1 MAEHDIDKIL
11 EGWRQQA
18 SEAGYNRERDKGTAF
33 EDLCRAFLTHDPVQ
47 KDQYQTPLGYADWAR
62 ERGLSEQ
69 DIGIDLVAKLRNTGG
84 WCAVQ
89 CKFWAEDKT
98 LQKKE
103 IDSFLASSGR
113 KEFTR
118 RLVIDTTGKRWSK
131 QAEDTIRSQSVP
143 VTRLGL
149 HDLRK
154 SPIDWAKYIRV
165 DQVVRKEPKKTPH
178 PHQEE
183 AIHSVLSGLSRPGS
197 RGKLLMACGTGKTFT
212 SLRIAEELI
221 GTGGR
226 VLYLVPSLALMSQTV
241 REWSADARFPLRAY
255 AVCSDAQVGR
265 VRRRNDDRIDMDV
278 LDLAFPATTDAA
290 KLAQEANLE
299 LRDRLTVVFA
309 TYHSL
314 PVVGKAQR
322 EYGLPDFDLAIC
334 DEAHRTAGARI
345 KGEVDSHFVQIH
357 DQEQVRTDRRLY
369 MTATPKVYASSARNR
384 AGKVNATLCSMEDED
399 IYGSVL
405 YEIGFGSAVEQG
417 LLTDYKVIVLTV
429 SEEEVARD
437 VGGSI
442 SKYELKLGDAGKL
455 IGCWRALSKID
466 AEEFPED
473 DHLPM
478 RRAIAYCR
486 DIKTSKL
493 LAKFFQEVTH
503 QYRKSEAAKGEA
515 DKLIEYDIASEH
527 VDGTFNALSRVERLE
542 WLDAVQRQDQRCHVL
557 SNVRCLS
564 EGVDVPALDAILFMH
579 PRKSQIEVV
588 QAVGRVMRRSVGKN
602 MGYVVLP
609 VVVPAGAD
617 PNEELDRRDTFRV
630 VWQVLNA
637 IRSHDER
644 FEAMLNLLEEGK
656 SGKHLGIIALS
667 DWQERSK
674 PSIPTIIGDPKLTGD
689 DLGKTQDSDEN
700 QETQNTN
707 GIQLSIEFDLPA
719 AIRAKIVE
727 KCGNRRYWDEWA
739 EDVAE
744 IAQKHIIRIRDMV
757 NRHEDAQEVFK
768 FFLEELQDDLN
779 EGVSEQ
785 DAIEMLAQHMVT
797 RPVFEALHGDG
808 RFVDQNPIST
818 GMQLVLDVLE
828 PANIEVEAESMD
840 EFYASVA
847 RRAKAANTPM
857 ARQKIITDL
866 YDKFFRNAFPKT
878 AERLGI
884 VYTPIELVDFVLHS
898 VDELLRDEFGQS
910 LSSEGVEILDPFTG
924 TGTFITRIIQNGLI
938 SPKSLVQ
945 KYASEIHA
953 NEIMLL
959 AYYIAAV
966 NIEGAYHAA
975 TKADD
980 YSRFQG
986 IILTDT
992 FEMQDSPD
1000 MIADILPENSEQ
1012 RKRQKK
1018 AEIRVIV
1025 GNPPW
1030 STGQRSQNDAA
1041 QNQSYP
1047 MLNQRIS
1054 DSYARYSDANSKRNL
1069 YDSYV
1074 LAIRWA
1080 SDRIGES
1087 GVIGFVTNAGWL
1099 EGNAMDG
1106 MRKCLADE
1114 FTSIYV
1120 LNLRGNQRTQGE
1132 RSRQEGGKV
1141 FGAGSR
1147 APVAITLFVKNPKRK
1162 GCRILYHD
1170 IGDYLSR
1177 EEKLEKVKTFGG
1189 IQGIEDKWTELKPD
1203 AYQDWLDQRD
1213 AGFDKFMPLG
1223 DKTRYAENVI
1233 FKNYSLGVATGRDA
1247 WCYNYSEAALRWNIR
1262 AMIRFYENERKR
1274 LRDQSTTGSRL
1285 TQAEVTRFVNN
1296 DSIKISWTVNLK
1308 DDLAKNKELS
1318 IQEGRI
1324 AASQYRPFTRQ
1335 YLFHSRRLNERVY
1348 QIPQLF
1354 PHAGAENRVICVTGT
1369 GAKRPFSALMIE
1381 CIPDLQIMFNGQCFP
1396 QWLYAKSSENKG
1408 TLFTEEHE
1416 TDAYGYV
1423 RESAITSTALRA
1435 FSKKL
1440 RRGISS
1446 DDLFYY
1452 IYSVLHVPS
1461 YRTKYAANLC
1471 KVLPR
1476 IPIPENLEEFR
1487 VLAEAGKKL
1496 GELHVDY
1503 EQAEEWPINFEKGGW
1518 EPPAKGPQ
1526 HEAWFQVRDHA
1537 MKHPG
1542 KARDKDQS
1550 RIIYNDHI
1558 TVQSIPSEAY
1568 DYMVNGKPAIAW
1580 VMERQRM
1587 KTANASQIVNDAN
1600 RFAIETMK
1608 DPAYPLRL
1616 LAKVITVSTETL
1628 KIVKKL
1634 SEREFSWDRKEGSL
1648 S

>member
-11 EGWRQQA
+11 EGWRRQA
-18 SEAGYNRERDKGTAF
+18 SEAGFNRERDKGTAF

-89 CKFWAEDKT
+89 CKFWAEGKT

-113 KEFTR
+113 EEFTR
-118 RLVIDTTGKRWSK
+118 RLIIDTTGKRWSK
-131 QAEDTIRSQSVP
+131 QAEDTVRSQSVP

-149 HDLRK
+149 HDLRE
-154 SPIDWAKYIRV
+154 SPIDWARYVRV
-165 DQVVRKEPKKTPH
+165 DQVVWKRPKKTPH
-178 PHQEE
+178 PHQAE
-183 AIHSVLSGLSRPGS
+183 AIRRVLFGLSVSGS

-212 SLRIAEELI
+212 SLRIAENLI
-221 GTGGR
+221 GVGGR

-265 VRRRNDDRIDMDV
+265 RRRRNDDRIDIDV

-290 KLAQEANLE
+290 KLAQEARLE
-299 LRDRLTVVFA
+299 LKESLTVVFA

-314 PVVGKAQR
+314 PVVGAAQR
-322 EYGLPDFDLAIC
+322 EHGLADFDLVIC
-334 DEAHRTAGARI
+334 DEAHRTAGAQI

-357 DQEQVRTDRRLY
+357 DQAYVRADRRLY
-369 MTATPKVYASSARNR
+369 MTATPKVYAPSARNK
-384 AGKVNATLCSMEDED
+384 AGKVNAVLCSMEDEA
-399 IYGSVL
+399 IYGPVL

-429 SEEEVARD
+429 PEESVARD
-437 VGGSI
+437 VGTSL
-442 SKYELKLGDAGKL
+442 SKYELKIDDAGKL
-455 IGCWRALSKID
+455 IGCWRALAKVD
-466 AEEFPED
+466 EEEFEE
-473 DHLPM
+473 DHLSM

-486 DIKTSKL
+486 NIKASKQ
-493 LAKFFQEVTH
+493 LANLFDEVTRE
-503 QYRKSEAAKGEA
+503 YRESQTGKEGS
-515 DKLIEYDIASEH
+515 DPLIEYGIVSEH
-527 VDGTFNALSRVERLE
+527 VDGTFNALARADRLE
-542 WLDAVQRQDQRCHVL
+542 WLDQVQAQDRRCHVL

-588 QAVGRVMRRSVGKN
+588 QAVGRVMRRSVGKK

-609 VVVPAGAD
+609 VVIPSTAD
-617 PNEELDRRDTFRV
+617 PSAYLDSSDTFRV

-667 DWQERSK
+667 DWQQSSETTSPPDNIGK
-674 PSIPTIIGDPKLTGD
+674 PDR
-689 DLGKTQDSDEN
+689 DS
-700 QETQNTN
+700 N
-707 GIQLSIEFDLPA
+707 GTEGTKGEQTTLVFDLPE

-739 EDVAE
+739 VDVAD
-744 IAQKHIIRIRDMV
+744 IAQRHIVRIKDMV
-757 NRHEDAQEVFK
+757 HRHEAAREVFEG
-768 FFLEELQDDLN
+768 FVTELQDDLN
-779 EGVSEQ
+779 EGVSEK

-797 RPVFEALHGDG
+797 RPVFEALHGNAQ
-808 RFVDQNPIST
+808 FVDQNPVSK
-818 GMQLVLDVLE
+818 GMQLVLDVLK
-828 PANIEVEAESMD
+828 PANIQAEAESLD
-840 EFYASVA
+840 EFYASVG
-847 RRAKAANTPM
+847 RRAKAANTPL
-857 ARQKIITDL
+857 ARQKIITEL
-866 YDKFFRNAFPKT
+866 YDKFFRNAFPET
-878 AERLGI
+878 AKRLGI
-884 VYTPIELVDFVLHS
+884 VYTPIEIVDFILHS

-938 SPKSLVQ
+938 SPEALPR
-945 KYASEIHA
+945 KYVSEIHA

-966 NIEGAYHAA
+966 NIEAAYHAA
-975 TKADD
+975 AEVDD
-980 YSRFQG
+980 YGRFPG

-1012 RKRQKK
+1012 RKRQKE
-1018 AEIRVIV
+1018 AQIRVIV

-1030 STGQRSQNDAA
+1030 SVGQRSQNDAA

-1047 MLNQRIS
+1047 VLNRRIE
-1054 DSYARYSDANSKRNL
+1054 DSYAKHSIASSKRNL

-1080 SDRIGES
+1080 SDRIEKS

-1099 EGNAMDG
+1099 EGSAMDG
-1106 MRKCLADE
+1106 MRKCLAKE

-1147 APVAITLFVKNPKRK
+1147 APVAITLFVRNQARK
-1162 GCRILYHD
+1162 GCTIRYYD

-1177 EEKLEKVKTFGG
+1177 EEKLDKVKAFRGIGG
-1189 IQGIEDKWTELKPD
+1189 IAGRWTLLQPD
-1203 AYQDWLDQRD
+1203 TYHDWLNQRD
-1213 AGFDKFMPLG
+1213 AGFEGFIALG
-1223 DKTRYAENVI
+1223 DKKGRSENVI

-1247 WCYNYSEAALRWNIR
+1247 WCYNYSEAVLRRNIQ
-1262 AMIRFYENERKR
+1262 AMVRFYGRERVR
-1274 LRDQSTTGSRL
+1274 LRDYSAMGRRL
-1285 TQAEVTRFVNN
+1285 TKTEVTRLVNN
-1296 DSIKISWTVNLK
+1296 DPAKISWTVNLK
-1308 DDLAKNKELS
+1308 DGLAKNKELS
-1318 IQEGRI
+1318 IREGRI

-1354 PHAGAENRVICVTGT
+1354 PHAEAENLLICVTGK
-1369 GAKRPFSALMIE
+1369 GATDDFSCLMVKE
-1381 CIPDLQIMFNGQCFP
+1381 IPDMGCVSVGQCFP
-1396 QWLYAKSSENKG
+1396 RWLYAKPSENKG
-1408 TLFTEEHE
+1408 TLFPEEHK
-1416 TDAYGYV
+1416 TDAYGFA
-1423 RESAITSTALRA
+1423 RESAINEDALQVFQQKNGGGGIA
-1435 FSKKL
+1435 HSK
-1440 RRGISS
+1440 
-1446 DDLFYY
+1446 
-1452 IYSVLHVPS
+1452 
-1461 YRTKYAANLC
+1461 
-1471 KVLPR
+1471 
-1476 IPIPENLEEFR
+1476 
-1487 VLAEAGKKL
+1487 
-1496 GELHVDY
+1496 
-1503 EQAEEWPINFEKGGW
+1503 
-1518 EPPAKGPQ
+1518 
-1526 HEAWFQVRDHA
+1526 
-1537 MKHPG
+1537 
-1542 KARDKDQS
+1542 
-1550 RIIYNDHI
+1550 
-1558 TVQSIPSEAY
+1558 
-1568 DYMVNGKPAIAW
+1568 
-1580 VMERQRM
+1580 
-1587 KTANASQIVNDAN
+1587 
-1600 RFAIETMK
+1600 
-1608 DPAYPLRL
+1608 
-1616 LAKVITVSTETL
+1616 
-1628 KIVKKL
+1628 
-1634 SEREFSWDRKEGSL
+1634 
-1648 S
+1648 

>member
-11 EGWRQQA
+11 EGWRRRA
-18 SEAGYNRERDKGTAF
+18 SEAGFSRERDKGTAF

-62 ERGLSEQ
+62 ERGLPEQ

-84 WCAVQ
+84 WCAIQ
-89 CKFWAEDKT
+89 CKFWAEGKT

-103 IDSFLASSGR
+103 INSFLASSGR

-118 RLVIDTTGKRWSK
+118 RLIIDTTGKRWSK
-131 QAEDTIRSQSVP
+131 QAADTIRSQSVP
-143 VTRLGL
+143 VTRIGL
-149 HDLRK
+149 HDLRE

-165 DQVVRKEPKKTPH
+165 NQVVRKGPNKTPR
-178 PHQEE
+178 PHQKE
-183 AIHSVLSGLSRPGS
+183 AIQSVVTGLSTPGS

-212 SLRIAEELI
+212 SLRIAEDLI

-241 REWSADARFPLRAY
+241 REWSADARFPLLAY
-255 AVCSDAQVGR
+255 AVCSDVQVGR
-265 VRRRNDDRIDMDV
+265 IRSRNDDRIDMDV

-290 KLAQEANLE
+290 KLAQEARLQ

-455 IGCWRALSKID
+455 IGCWRALSKMD

-503 QYRKSEAAKGEA
+503 QYRQSEAAKGEA
-515 DKLIEYDIASEH
+515 EKLIEYDIASEH
-527 VDGTFNALSRVERLE
+527 VDGTFNALSRAERLE
-542 WLDAVQRQDQRCHVL
+542 WLDAVQPQDRRCHVL

-609 VVVPAGAD
+609 VVVPAGSD
-617 PNEELDRRDTFRV
+617 PNEELDRNETFRV

-667 DWQERSK
+667 DWQERSE
-674 PSIPTIIGDPKLTGD
+674 PSIPTIIGGAEVTGD
-689 DLGKTQDSDEN
+689 GSDKTQYSDGG
-700 QETQNTN
+700 QETQKTN

-744 IAQKHIIRIRDMV
+744 IARRHIVRITEMV
-757 NRHEDAQEVFK
+757 NRHEEAREVFQH
-768 FFLEELQDDLN
+768 FLAELQDDLN
-779 EGVSEQ
+779 DGVSEQ

-818 GMQLVLDVLE
+818 GMQLVLDVLK
-828 PANIEVEAESMD
+828 PANIEVEAESLD

-878 AERLGI
+878 AQRLGI

-938 SPKSLVQ
+938 RPESLAQ
-945 KYASEIHA
+945 KYESEIHA

-966 NIEGAYHAA
+966 NIEEAYHAA
-975 TKADD
+975 AKVDN

-1012 RKRQKK
+1012 RKRQKQ

-1030 STGQRSQNDAA
+1030 STGQKRQNDAA

-1047 MLNQRIS
+1047 VLNKRIK
-1054 DSYARYSDANSKRNL
+1054 DSYARHSDASSKRNL
-1069 YDSYV
+1069 YDTYV

-1080 SDRIGES
+1080 TDRIGEN

-1120 LNLRGNQRTQGE
+1120 LNLRGNARTKGE
-1132 RSRQEGGKV
+1132 RARKEGHGV
-1141 FGAGSR
+1141 FGAGGSR
-1147 APVAITLFVKNPKRK
+1147 TPVAITLFVKNPKRK
-1162 GCRILYHD
+1162 GCKILYHD

-1177 EEKLEKVKTFGG
+1177 EGKLEKVEAFRG
-1189 IQGIEDKWTELKPD
+1189 ISGLEGEWTEIKPD
-1203 AYQDWLDQRD
+1203 VYHDWLSQRD
-1213 AGFDKFMPLG
+1213 AGFEKFMPLG
-1223 DKTRYAENVI
+1223 DKKGRSKEVF

-1247 WCYNYSEAALRWNIR
+1247 WCYNYSKTELQDKIS
-1262 AMIRFYENERKR
+1262 AMVRFYESERKR
-1274 LRDQSTTGSRL
+1274 LQDQGTTRGRP
-1285 TQAEVTRFVNN
+1285 TQADVTRFVNN
-1296 DSIKISWTVNLK
+1296 DSTKISWTRALK
-1308 DDLAKNKELS
+1308 RDLAKNKALG
-1318 IQEGRI
+1318 IQEGRY
-1324 AASQYRPFTRQ
+1324 ALSQYRPFTRKHM
-1335 YLFHSRRLNERVY
+1335 FFSRRLNDMVY
-1348 QIPQLF
+1348 QIPQIF
-1354 PHAGAENRVICVTGT
+1354 PHEKAENLLICVTGRGET
-1369 GAKRPFSALMIE
+1369 DDFSCLMVKE
-1381 CIPDLQIMFNGQCFP
+1381 IPNLHLIASGQCFP
-1396 QWLYAKSSENKG
+1396 RWLYAKRSRSQE
-1408 TLFTEEHE
+1408 TLFVEESE
-1416 TDAYGYV
+1416 TDSHGYV
-1423 RESAITSTALRA
+1423 REDSIKEEAIRA
-1435 FSKKL
+1435 FSEKNGGGDFGLGRGPILLHL
-1440 RRGISS
+1440 RRAPC
-1446 DDLFYY
+1446 
-1452 IYSVLHVPS
+1452 SVLS
-1461 YRTKYAANLC
+1461 SKICRKFSQGAAPNS
-1471 KVLPR
+1471 
-1476 IPIPENLEEFR
+1476 
-1487 VLAEAGKKL
+1487 
-1496 GELHVDY
+1496 
-1503 EQAEEWPINFEKGGW
+1503 
-1518 EPPAKGPQ
+1518 
-1526 HEAWFQVRDHA
+1526 
-1537 MKHPG
+1537 HPG
-1542 KARDKDQS
+1542 KRG
-1550 RIIYNDHI
+1550 RIPDNL
-1558 TVQSIPSEAY
+1558 S
-1568 DYMVNGKPAIAW
+1568 GRKRAW
-1580 VMERQRM
+1580 RVACQ
-1587 KTANASQIVNDAN
+1587 
-1600 RFAIETMK
+1600 
-1608 DPAYPLRL
+1608 LR
-1616 LAKVITVSTETL
+1616 T
-1628 KIVKKL
+1628 
-1634 SEREFSWDRKEGSL
+1634 G
-1648 S
+1648 

>member
-11 EGWRQQA
+11 EGWRRQA

-33 EDLCRAFLTHDPVQ
+33 ENLCSAFLTHDPVQ
-47 KDQYQTPLGYADWAR
+47 KDQYEVPLRYADWAW
-62 ERGLSEQ
+62 EQGLPEQ
-69 DIGIDLVAKLRNTGG
+69 DIGIDLVAKLRNTEG
-84 WCAVQ
+84 WCAIQ
-89 CKFWAEDKT
+89 CKFWAKGKT

-113 KEFTR
+113 KEFAR
-118 RLVIDTTGKRWSK
+118 RLIIDTTGKDWSK
-131 QAEDTIRSQSVP
+131 QAEDTIRAQSVP
-143 VTRLGL
+143 VTRIGL
-149 HDLRK
+149 HDLRE
-154 SPIDWAKYIRV
+154 SPVDWVRFVKEE
-165 DQVVRKEPKKTPH
+165 QVVSKEPKKTPH

-183 AIHSVLSGLSRPGS
+183 AIRRVLSGLSASGS

-212 SLRIAEELI
+212 SLRIAEDLI
-221 GTGGR
+221 GAGGR

-241 REWSADARFPLRAY
+241 REWSADARFSLRAY

-265 VRRRNDDRIDMDV
+265 RRRRNDDRIDMDV
-278 LDLAFPATTDAA
+278 LDLSFPATTDAA
-290 KLAQEANLE
+290 KLAQEARLQ

-314 PVVGKAQR
+314 PVVGKAQH
-322 EYGLPDFDLAIC
+322 EYGLPDFDLTIC

-429 SEEEVARD
+429 SERVIAHT
-437 VGGSI
+437 VGDTEA
-442 SKYELKLGDAGKL
+442 KYELKLDDAGKL
-455 IGCWRALSKID
+455 IGCWRALAKVD
-466 AEEFPED
+466 EKEFQD
-473 DHLPM
+473 DHLSM

-493 LAKFFQEVTH
+493 LARFFQEVTH
-503 QYRKSEAAKGEA
+503 QYRKSEAAKGES

-527 VDGTFNALSRVERLE
+527 VDGTFNALSRAERLE
-542 WLDAVQRQDQRCHVL
+542 WLDAVQPRDRRCHVL

-674 PSIPTIIGDPKLTGD
+674 PSVPTIIGDPKPTGD
-689 DLGKTQDSDEN
+689 DPSKAQDSDGS

-744 IAQKHIIRIRDMV
+744 IAQKHIVRIRDMV
-757 NRHEDAQEVFK
+757 YRNEAAREVFQD
-768 FFLEELQDDLN
+768 FLAELQDDLN

-808 RFVDQNPIST
+808 QFVDQNPISA
-818 GMQLVLDVLE
+818 GMQLVLDVLK
-828 PANIEVEAESMD
+828 PANIEVEAESLD

-857 ARQKIITDL
+857 ARQKVITDL
-866 YDKFFRNAFPKT
+866 YDKFFRKAFPKT

-938 SPKSLVQ
+938 RPEALVQ

-966 NIEGAYHAA
+966 NIEEAYHAA
-975 TKADD
+975 AEADD

-1012 RKRQKK
+1012 RKRQKE
-1018 AEIRVIV
+1018 AEIRVIL

-1030 STGQRSQNDAA
+1030 STGQRSENDAA

-1047 MLNQRIS
+1047 VLNKRIK
-1054 DSYARYSDANSKRNL
+1054 DSYAAYSNAGLKRNL

-1080 SDRIGES
+1080 SDRIEKS

-1147 APVAITLFVKNPKRK
+1147 APVAITLFVKNPNRK

-1189 IQGIEDKWTELKPD
+1189 IHGIEDKWIELKPD
-1203 AYQDWLDQRD
+1203 AYHDWLNQRD
-1213 AGFDKFMPLG
+1213 TGFERFMPLG
-1223 DKTRYAENVI
+1223 DKKGRSENVV
-1233 FKNYSLGVATGRDA
+1233 FKNYSLGVVTNRDP
-1247 WCYNYSEAALRWNIR
+1247 WCYNYSEAVLRENIR

-1274 LRDQSTTGSRL
+1274 LQDQSTTGSRL

-1296 DSIKISWTVNLK
+1296 DPAKISWTRALK
-1308 DDLAKNKELS
+1308 NDLRRGKDLIN
-1318 IQEGRI
+1318 EGGRV
-1324 AASQYRPFTRQ
+1324 ALSQYRPFTRQ
-1335 YLFHSRRLNERVY
+1335 HMYFSRRLNEMVY

-1354 PHAGAENRVICVTGT
+1354 PHAEAENRVICVTGT
-1369 GAKRPFSALMIE
+1369 GATDDFSCLMVKE
-1381 CIPDLQIMFNGQCFP
+1381 IPDLGCVSVGQCFP
-1396 QWLYAKSSENKG
+1396 RWLYAKPSENKG
-1408 TLFTEEHE
+1408 TLFPEEHK
-1416 TDAYGYV
+1416 TDAHGFA
-1423 RESAITSTALRA
+1423 RESAINEDALQV
-1435 FSKKL
+1435 FQQKKWGGL
-1440 RRGISS
+1440 PT
-1446 DDLFYY
+1446 
-1452 IYSVLHVPS
+1452 IYASQK
-1461 YRTKYAANLC
+1461 R
-1471 KVLPR
+1471 
-1476 IPIPENLEEFR
+1476 ENLIDFKF
-1487 VLAEAGKKL
+1487 LFDL
-1496 GELHVDY
+1496 
-1503 EQAEEWPINFEKGGW
+1503 
-1518 EPPAKGPQ
+1518 
-1526 HEAWFQVRDHA
+1526 
-1537 MKHPG
+1537 
-1542 KARDKDQS
+1542 
-1550 RIIYNDHI
+1550 
-1558 TVQSIPSEAY
+1558 
-1568 DYMVNGKPAIAW
+1568 
-1580 VMERQRM
+1580 
-1587 KTANASQIVNDAN
+1587 
-1600 RFAIETMK
+1600 RFA
-1608 DPAYPLRL
+1608 
-1616 LAKVITVSTETL
+1616 
-1628 KIVKKL
+1628 
-1634 SEREFSWDRKEGSL
+1634 
-1648 S
+1648 